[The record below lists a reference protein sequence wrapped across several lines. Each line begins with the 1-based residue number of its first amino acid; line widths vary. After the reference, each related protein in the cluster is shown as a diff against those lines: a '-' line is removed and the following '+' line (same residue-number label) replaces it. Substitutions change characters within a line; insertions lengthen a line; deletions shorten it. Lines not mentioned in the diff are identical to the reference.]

1 MIRFLALW
9 GPPVALMALIFG
21 LSSMSKPPLP
31 DGVSDHTAHF
41 AAYALLSALL
51 VRALAGGRW
60 AGMTWGRAARAW
72 GISVLYGASDEL
84 HQGLVPGR
92 FPSVEDV
99 VADALGAAAAVAV
112 LGAIAALVVR
122 RRAGRA
128 V

>member
-1 MIRFLALW
+1 
-9 GPPVALMALIFG
+9 VALMALIFG

-31 DGVSDHTAHF
+31 GGVSDHTAHF

-51 VRALAGGRW
+51 ARALAGGRW
-60 AGMTWGRAARAW
+60 AGMTWGRASRAW

-84 HQGLVPGR
+84 HQGFVPGR
-92 FPSVEDV
+92 FPSVDDV

-112 LGAIAALVVR
+112 LGAVAALVAR